1 VQQILLRDGCFLPNI
16 ANQDPADLAREASAS
31 SSSEAR
37 LSRVDL
43 DRRSYTEGLGVWKD
57 QIQHTDEDRLTARR
71 GQWIAVGADRIDT
84 LSVCLSNTSDQVQSV
99 NAWLVP
105 VDHIWDYRID
115 SGVPLASTTL
125 QVPPG
130 VLHWID
136 WPLGIQVTPGCY
148 VRLDLGANSSVKWHA
163 SRAIEPGHL
172 SAYEIGR
179 GKMRR
184 YGSGLTMS
192 FRISPAQ
199 PCYGP
204 RNVLTGVTRPHRFTN
219 LWRSDPAAVLPQW
232 LQLDW
237 LEMQTIQTVELTFP
251 GHLIREYHSYSPF
264 YRDAQCVRDYTVQ
277 AWIEDAWVSVVAVRG
292 NYQRHR
298 RHPLEQPIT
307 TQKLRILVEATNGDP
322 SAAIYEVRC
331 YGM

>member
-1 VQQILLRDGCFLPNI
+1 
-16 ANQDPADLAREASAS
+16 
-31 SSSEAR
+31 
-37 LSRVDL
+37 
-43 DRRSYTEGLGVWKD
+43 
-57 QIQHTDEDRLTARR
+57 
-71 GQWIAVGADRIDT
+71 
-84 LSVCLSNTSDQVQSV
+84 
-99 NAWLVP
+99 
-105 VDHIWDYRID
+105 
-115 SGVPLASTTL
+115 
-125 QVPPG
+125 
-130 VLHWID
+130 
-136 WPLGIQVTPGCY
+136 
-148 VRLDLGANSSVKWHA
+148 
-163 SRAIEPGHL
+163 
-172 SAYEIGR
+172 
-179 GKMRR
+179 
-184 YGSGLTMS
+184 MS

-204 RNVLTGVTRPHRFTN
+204 RNVLTGVTCPHRFTN

-232 LQLDW
+232 LQLGW